1 MVVALGRCALLT
13 SSYLTVSISVERFC
27 GICYPLKSRLRGDR
41 RVVLYILPVLIFCFL
56 YNIPCFLEISE
67 HIYFNWGLTN
77 NLLYKII
84 YK

>member
-1 MVVALGRCALLT
+1 MLPIAQIGLT
-13 SSYLTVSISVERFC
+13 GSIYLTVSISVERFC